1 MAMYRLASPLHHLD
15 KSDPP
20 IAFISGERDDP
31 STHATKFR
39 TTARKFSIP
48 TAMKLINE
56 APHPFLGRQIWFD
69 QCVDYAAAFFTVYL
83 KASR

>member
-1 MAMYRLASPLHHLD
+1 MATYRLASPLHHLD

-20 IAFISGERDDP
+20 IAFIAGEKDDP
-31 STHATKFR
+31 STHAPRFR
-39 TTARKFSIP
+39 ATARKLSIP
-48 TAMKLINE
+48 TALRLISK

-69 QCVDYAAAFFTVYL
+69 PCVDYAAAFFTVHL